1 MYLPYDFIH
10 LELFVFLVAIL
21 NLPEVILHDFNPVA
35 LILVVCFVTLDFI
48 LGLLDAGLQ
57 FFLLVVELVLKGQE
71 VLIEWNAV
79 SKKRFIAA
87 GLVLLVNLLVLEQL
101 DRRLHRC
108 DLTVQVENNVFTDG
122 SLVHVGL
129 LPCRQLLNFVGG
141 LGQLRVPLEFPIDD
155 RASRPL
161 INIVVRRRKLH
172 VT

>member
-71 VLIEWNAV
+71 VLYKN
-79 SKKRFIAA
+79 
-87 GLVLLVNLLVLEQL
+87 
-101 DRRLHRC
+101 C
-108 DLTVQVENNVFTDG
+108 
-122 SLVHVGL
+122 
-129 LPCRQLLNFVGG
+129 P
-141 LGQLRVPLEFPIDD
+141 LRA
-155 RASRPL
+155 R
-161 INIVVRRRKLH
+161 
-172 VT
+172 